1 MSIRLRMQEPVPRI
15 DELATTLFNTGG
27 PRSRT
32 RTERL
37 TATVLGASDGCLRD
51 VDLNWGL
58 PTC

>member
-37 TATVLGASDGCLRD
+37 TATVLGTSDGCLRD
-51 VDLNWGL
+51 VDLN
-58 PTC
+58 